1 MRRVLATHPAGPV
14 HIIIRAC
21 WYAWIMSRSAGPTV
35 PQERAVRQWLAR
47 RPGRSVAEVAA
58 HVVGLQ
64 AQEPLATRLQVRSRS
79 ASLRADDVRR
89 ACVEPGRLVRTWLM
103 RGTLHLVAGSDV
115 RWLLSLFGPRNAA
128 RGAGRRRQLGLDE
141 DVCSHAL
148 CVLPELL
155 TGSPPLSRAQVI
167 EGLVGEG
174 VRVDPTGQAP
184 ALLAYAAAMGVVC
197 RGPDLDGDEPG
208 YVLLDEW
215 VPASAPVAQDEALAE
230 LARRYLAAF
239 APAEAADLAAWS
251 ALPLNTARRAC
262 GLAAADVEARAAAAG
277 VARGAAE
284 AAGGVA
290 GAAELA
296 GDHSVRLLGAFDTYL
311 LGYRDRS
318 LMLEPRFA
326 TRVQAGGGIIHPTLI
341 VDGQVVGTW
350 RLHRRKAAVDVA
362 VHPFVRLD
370 SRISRLV
377 DEEAADVARFLGA
390 PRSG

>member
-1 MRRVLATHPAGPV
+1 
-14 HIIIRAC
+14 
-21 WYAWIMSRSAGPTV
+21 MSRSAGPTV
-35 PQERAVRQWLAR
+35 PQERAGRQWLTR

-64 AQEPLATRLQVRSRS
+64 AQDPLATRLQVRSRS

-128 RGAGRRRQLGLDE
+128 RGASRRRQLGLDE

-148 CVLPELL
+148 RVLPGLL

-167 EGLVGEG
+167 AGLVGKG

-184 ALLAYAAAMGVVC
+184 AHLLAYAAALGVVC
-197 RGPDLDGDEPG
+197 RGPDLDGAEPG

-215 VPASAPVAQDEALAE
+215 VPASALVVQDEALAE

-251 ALPLNTARRAC
+251 GLPLNTARRAV
-262 GLAAADVEARAAAAG
+262 GLAAADVEASGAEAG
-277 VARGAAE
+277 VAGGAGE
-284 AAGGVA
+284 SAGGVA

-296 GDHSVRLLGAFDTYL
+296 GDQAVRLLGAFDTYL

-318 LMLEPRFA
+318 LLLEPRFA
-326 TRVQAGGGIIHPTLI
+326 ARVQAGGGIIHPT
-341 VDGQVVGTW
+341 VVVGGEVVGTW
-350 RLHRRKAAVDVA
+350 RLHRRKDAFDVA
-362 VHPFVRLD
+362 VHPFVPLD
-370 SRISRLV
+370 GRVTRLV
-377 DEEAADVARFLGA
+377 EEEAADVARFLGLA
-390 PRSG
+390 RSG